1 MQQLEGDFR
10 GVCGEVDR
18 KRRELERVGDAIQQ
32 IEATRERKISEFRR
46 MQTNL
51 MQLLH
56 EQKTELD
63 SIREKGVQLE
73 VGVWNSR
80 PVD

>member
-1 MQQLEGDFR
+1 MQQIEADFK

-32 IEATRERKISEFRR
+32 IEATRDRKVSEFRR

-51 MQLLH
+51 MQLLY

-63 SIREKGVQLE
+63 NIKEKGAQLE
-73 VGVWNSR
+73 VGC
-80 PVD
+80 